1 MRDNSNWT
9 LRFNRTSK
17 EAIGRDLRPEDFES
31 EGSELFLHRNLVNR
45 WRCFRGDFFLKN
57 GQHGQ
62 LNL

>member
-31 EGSELFLHRNLVNR
+31 EGSALLYIAILLTV
-45 WRCFRGDFFLKN
+45 GGVLGAIFF
-57 GQHGQ
+57 
-62 LNL
+62 

>member
-31 EGSELFLHRNLVNR
+31 EGGELSLHRNLVNR
-45 WRCFRGDFFLKN
+45 WRCFRGDFF
-57 GQHGQ
+57 
-62 LNL
+62 